1 MIDGKGIDVAQPIW
15 PWGSKT
21 GKNSFFVFLGHFW
34 AYVGQPHGHKGWATS
49 MPFASINSTNPRTNP
64 IHFHKKILTFG
75 DFEKHC
81 FFELAILIFFWFCF
95 IPMKTIKSKFLVYQE
110 SVKTLMITLVSSQ
123 KSFLPNISAVSVNI
137 LDF

>member
-1 MIDGKGIDVAQPIW
+1 MW
-15 PWGSKT
+15 
-21 GKNSFFVFLGHFW
+21 SFKWDRIVIFLFYFCSLFSAPYFLAFFGHFW

-81 FFELAILIFFWFCF
+81 FFWVGHFDFFLILLHSHEN
-95 IPMKTIKSKFLVYQE
+95 KSKFIVYQE